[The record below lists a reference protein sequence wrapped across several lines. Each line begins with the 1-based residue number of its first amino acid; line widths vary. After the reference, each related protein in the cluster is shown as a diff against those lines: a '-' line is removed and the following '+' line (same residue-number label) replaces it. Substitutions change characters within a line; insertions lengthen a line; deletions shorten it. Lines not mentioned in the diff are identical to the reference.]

1 LEKPTIQILLVE
13 DFTPYRTL
21 VTLMLGQNPHL
32 RVIGEASDGLEA
44 VEKAQQL
51 KPDLV
56 LMDIGL
62 PKLNGLEAA
71 RSIRQLVPSS
81 RVVFLT
87 QETDMEVVKEA
98 LSLGAW
104 GYIVKQHGATELLE
118 GLEAILQGQR
128 FVSSGA
134 TDTASTIDPNPT
146 D

>member
-1 LEKPTIQILLVE
+1 MEKSSIQILLVE
-13 DFTPYRTL
+13 DFKPYRDF
-21 VTLMLGQNPHL
+21 VTLLVGQNPHL
-32 RVIGEASDGLEA
+32 RVICEASDGLEA

-51 KPDLV
+51 KPDVV

-71 RSIRQLVPSS
+71 RHIRQLVPSS
-81 RVVFLT
+81 KVVFLT

-104 GYIVKQHGATELLE
+104 GYIVKEYGASDLSA
-118 GLEAILQGQR
+118 GLEAILQGKR
-128 FVSSGA
+128 FVSSGV
-134 TDTASTIDPNPT
+134 DDNASTMDSNPA